1 MCLPTC
7 AQEIPRVNHKRDIKV
22 SGAQERVSGLELFVR
37 RLKCLGIIVIEKYA
51 MNKLEIHGRS
61 VQIFA
66 WILGLSD
73 IEYPIGRQR
82 PVISFLYLM
91 FLMGILTY
99 NLKSVIG
106 HIEINISGSTLSEE
120 LIRLLFIV
128 GTGISYYI
136 LGSVWL
142 FKKDES
148 ECLRQLNEVTEC
160 IASISSDTDFKDI
173 KRNKM
178 IQIISWI
185 TCVYYMAHF
194 FIKYIS
200 DSESLS
206 SFSNIFCINYES
218 FLILYINLM
227 FVNYI
232 RIIQLNF
239 AKMNK
244 RLKELTAFTDCSSS
258 ISVYEII
265 KDISR
270 IKQLHIRLTRVS
282 RSFNDFYG
290 IYTLLS
296 ITLRFGTMTFHLY
309 NIYCTLYNVQSDS
322 TTHVYTVIQHCL
334 LMSVDLYVVFTV
346 IDACRLTAMEANKT
360 GYRIFELTNNGS
372 SMEIDNEIER
382 FSVQLLQNPLEFTAH
397 GFFVLNRGII
407 FNIILMLIS
416 YLIVLVQLST
426 CEV

>member
-282 RSFNDFYG
+282 RSFNDFY
-290 IYTLLS
+290 
-296 ITLRFGTMTFHLY
+296 
-309 NIYCTLYNVQSDS
+309 
-322 TTHVYTVIQHCL
+322 
-334 LMSVDLYVVFTV
+334 DLYVVFTV